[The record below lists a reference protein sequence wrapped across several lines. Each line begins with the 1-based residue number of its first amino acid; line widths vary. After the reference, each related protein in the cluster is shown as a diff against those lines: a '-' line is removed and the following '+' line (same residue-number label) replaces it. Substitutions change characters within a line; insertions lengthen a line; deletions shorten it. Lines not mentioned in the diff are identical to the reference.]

1 MLDVVA
7 NYRPPAPHPRKMLSA
22 FDRNPLNML
31 SAGFYRRDAFRLPNR
46 GADVLVVNDP
56 NEIRNVMSVS
66 VDAFPKSD
74 MMIAA
79 LEPLIGDGIFI
90 SNGEIWR
97 RQRRM
102 LEPALEQM
110 RVRRLYPLMSATVR
124 DFVTRLRALGPGA
137 EINLDDEM
145 IFVALDVIFRTI
157 FSRPIGPEDAREIS
171 TAFLDYQTKAPQD
184 ILTLLFGDG
193 AVSQTAAPGELA
205 EIGGRIRAV
214 VSRMVDER
222 LSSPAKQQAA
232 EDILQAVIDARD
244 PENGSAFSREEL
256 INQVTVFFLA
266 GHETTASVLTWSAF
280 MLSQLPQLAESIRE
294 QGLAVAGALA
304 FSQDDLTKISSARN
318 VFRETLR
325 LYPPLAFVSRVAT
338 KPATICGHKVDAGGF
353 VVISP
358 WLIHRHHSYWKNPD
372 IFDADRF
379 AESRER
385 EIVPGTFIPFGLGA
399 RVCTGRIIAMIEGP
413 LVIAELMRA
422 VRLTT
427 LNPEEIAPS
436 FRLTLR
442 PSVAVRCR
450 VEPLPA

>member
-1 MLDVVA
+1 MLDAVQ
-7 NYRPPAPHPRKMLSA
+7 NYRPPAPFPRQMLSG
-22 FDRNPLNML
+22 FDGNLLNML
-31 SAGFYRRDAFRLPNR
+31 SAGFYRRNAVRLPDR

-56 NEIRNVMSVS
+56 NEIRNIMSVS

-74 MMIAA
+74 MMVAA
-79 LEPLIGDGIFI
+79 LAPLIGDGIFI

-124 DFVTRLRALGPGA
+124 DFVDRLRALSPGA
-137 EINLDDEM
+137 EINLDAEM
-145 IFVALDVIFRTI
+145 IFVALDIIFRTI
-157 FSRPIGPEDAREIS
+157 FSRPIGQEDAQEIS
-171 TAFLDYQTKAPQD
+171 DAFLQYQTKAPQD
-184 ILTLLFGDG
+184 ILTLLFGG
-193 AVSQTAAPGELA
+193 SAVAQSAAPGELA
-205 EIGGRIRAV
+205 AIGGRIRAV
-214 VSRMVDER
+214 VARMVDER
-222 LSSPAKQQAA
+222 LASPERQQRA
-232 EDILQAVIDARD
+232 EDILQAAIDARD
-244 PENGSAFSREEL
+244 PTDGSAFSREEL

-266 GHETTASVLTWSAF
+266 GHETTASVLTWAAF
-280 MLSQLPQLAESIRE
+280 MLSQLPPLAETIRA
-294 QGLAVAGALA
+294 QTLAVAGTRAI
-304 FSQDDLTKISSARN
+304 SQDELNKIPAARN

-338 KPATICGHKVDAGGF
+338 KPATICGNAIGAGSF
-353 VVISP
+353 VIVSP
-358 WLIHRHHSYWKNPD
+358 WLIHRHHDYWKDPD
-372 IFDADRF
+372 IFDAERF

-427 LNPEEIAPS
+427 LNPQEVAPT

-442 PSVAVRCR
+442 PSVPIRCR
-450 VEPLPA
+450 VEPLPD

>member
-1 MLDVVA
+1 MLDAVQ
-7 NYRPPAPHPRKMLSA
+7 NYRPPAPYPRQMLSG
-22 FDRNPLNML
+22 FDDNLLNML
-31 SAGFYRRDAFRLPNR
+31 SAGFFRRKVVRLPNR

-56 NEIRNVMSVS
+56 SEIRNIMSVS

-74 MMIAA
+74 MMVAA

-124 DFVTRLRALGPGA
+124 DFVARLRALEPGS
-137 EINLDDEM
+137 EINLDAEM
-145 IFVALDVIFRTI
+145 IFVALDIIFRTI
-157 FSRPIGPEDAREIS
+157 FSRPIGPADAHEIS
-171 TAFLDYQTKAPQD
+171 SAFLAYQTKAPHE
-184 ILTLLFGDG
+184 ILTLLFGRRTE
-193 AVSQTAAPGELA
+193 AETAASGELVA
-205 EIGGRIRAV
+205 IGGRIRAV
-214 VSRMVDER
+214 VARMVDER
-222 LSSPAKQQAA
+222 LASPEWQQGA
-232 EDILQAVIDARD
+232 EDILQAAIDARD
-244 PENGSAFSREEL
+244 PSDASAFSREEL

-266 GHETTASVLTWSAF
+266 GHETTASVLTWAAF
-280 MLSQLPQLAESIRE
+280 ILSQLPRLAEKIRE
-294 QGLAVAGALA
+294 QTLAVAGARA
-304 FSQDDLTKISSARN
+304 VSQDELIKIPTARN

-338 KPATICGHKVDAGGF
+338 KPTTIRGNDIDAGSF

-358 WLIHRHHSYWKNPD
+358 WLIHRHHDYWRDPD
-372 IFDADRF
+372 IFDPERF
-379 AESRER
+379 VESRER
-385 EIVPGTFIPFGLGA
+385 DIVPGTFIPFGLGA

-427 LNPEEIAPS
+427 LNPQEVAPT

-442 PSVAVRCR
+442 PHVPIRCR
-450 VEPLPA
+450 VEPLSA